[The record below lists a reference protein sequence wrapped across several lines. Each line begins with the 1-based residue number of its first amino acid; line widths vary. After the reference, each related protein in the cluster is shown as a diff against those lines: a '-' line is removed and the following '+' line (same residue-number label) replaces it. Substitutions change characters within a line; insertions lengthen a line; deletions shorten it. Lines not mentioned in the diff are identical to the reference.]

1 MNVPLRIKSERSQAW
16 WEFSQWV
23 LRANLNKGRWLISS
37 VAENSLILR
46 FEEENQRFLDSKK
59 SNIIWIVE
67 LWCKEPWPWQFPLNF
82 HFLERIFRSSTYESI
97 NIFFQS
103 MNYNFPS
110 VEDFRFLIS
119 TLFRAICSSNFR
131 SLVFSGL
138 REWEQKLTSPLS
150 LEKIEFLK
158 ILKES
163 FVKSFNGKFG
173 ILTIF
178 EFYWVMA
185 SSVKEPQ
192 LP

>member
-23 LRANLNKGRWLISS
+23 LRANLNKGRWPISC
-37 VAENSLILR
+37 VAENSRILR
-46 FEEENQRFLDSKK
+46 FKEENRRFLGSKK

-67 LWCKEPWPWQFPLNF
+67 LWCKEPWPWQFSLNF

-119 TLFRAICSSNFR
+119 TLFHAICSSNFEFIGIFWSER
-131 SLVFSGL
+131 KRAEIYFSLIV
-138 REWEQKLTSPLS
+138 RKNR
-150 LEKIEFLK
+150 
-158 ILKES
+158 ILKD
-163 FVKSFNGKFG
+163 FKRKFCKK
-173 ILTIF
+173 F
-178 EFYWVMA
+178 
-185 SSVKEPQ
+185 
-192 LP
+192 